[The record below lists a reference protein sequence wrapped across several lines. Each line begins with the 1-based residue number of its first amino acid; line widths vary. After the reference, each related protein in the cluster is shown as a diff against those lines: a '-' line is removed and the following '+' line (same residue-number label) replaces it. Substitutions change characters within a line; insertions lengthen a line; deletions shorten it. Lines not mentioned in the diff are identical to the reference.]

1 MDERNVGDQTME
13 LKNMETP
20 EGRAS
25 SVKERRSL
33 WRESREWLQ
42 AFLLAVVLF
51 ILIRTFLFAPFIVDG
66 ESMVPTLHSGER
78 LIVTKAVY
86 LWGKPKRG
94 DIVVFHAT
102 QTRDYIKR
110 VIGLPGETVEVRND
124 RLYIN
129 GKEVAEPYLEEYRR
143 KTHEAGLALTEDFG
157 PQQVP
162 EGAYFVLGDNRRN
175 SQDSRMI
182 GVISEEQI
190 VGRADVVFWPLSS
203 FRILK
208 GGE

>member
-1 MDERNVGDQTME
+1 MDERYVGDQTTE
-13 LKNMETP
+13 QQNDETRERQATLV
-20 EGRAS
+20 EGRGG
-25 SVKERRSL
+25 L
-33 WRESREWLQ
+33 WRESKEWLR
-42 AFLLAVVLF
+42 AFILAIVLF

-66 ESMVPTLHSGER
+66 ESMAPTLHSGER

-86 LWGKPKRG
+86 LWGEPKRG

-110 VIGLPGETVEVRND
+110 VIGLPGDTVEVRDD

-129 GKEVAEPYLEEYRR
+129 GKEVPEPYLEEYRR
-143 KTHEAGLALTEDFG
+143 KTQQAGLVLTEDFG

-162 EGAYFVLGDNRRN
+162 EGSYFVMGDNRRN

-182 GVISEEQI
+182 GAIPKDQI
-190 VGRADVVFWPLSS
+190 VGRADVVFWPLPS

-208 GGE
+208 GRE